1 MNDIYRGDNKSYT
14 LAFTDSAGDPIDIT
28 GWKIYFTM
36 KRNPNHSDD
45 QAPIKVDVIV
55 HDDPANGLTSFNLT
69 NAQTYLLMPGTYYYD
84 IQVKKAEND
93 ILTIVS
99 GEIIVLADI
108 TRRED

>member
-1 MNDIYRGDNKSYT
+1 MQLYRGDNKSFT
-14 LAFTDSAGDPIDIT
+14 LSFTDSNGDPIDIT

-36 KRNPNHSDD
+36 KLFLI
-45 QAPIKVDVIV
+45 QADSEANLTADVTE
-55 HDDPANGLTSFNLT
+55 HDDPTNGKTSIHLSNG
-69 NAQTYLLMPGTYYYD
+69 QTDLLEPGQYFYD

-99 GEIIVLADI
+99 GKIDVLADV

>member
-14 LAFTDSAGDPIDIT
+14 LAFTDAAGDPIDIT
-28 GWKIYFTM
+28 GWKMYFTM

-45 QAPIKVDVIV
+45 QAPIRVDVTA